1 MDRLREVAKFVC
13 GFEAFH
19 TVFHGY
25 LWLTGTTMTVLGI
38 TLTPSMNML
47 GAILNG
53 AISVILGIY
62 AWRSRGR

>member
-53 AISVILGIY
+53 AISVIIGIY
-62 AWRSRGR
+62 AWRPRGR